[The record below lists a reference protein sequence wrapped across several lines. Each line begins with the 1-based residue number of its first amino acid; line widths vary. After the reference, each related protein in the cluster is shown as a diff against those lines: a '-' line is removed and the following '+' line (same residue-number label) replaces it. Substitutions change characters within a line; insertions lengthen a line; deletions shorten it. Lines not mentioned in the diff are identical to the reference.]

1 MCGRSHSC
9 KWYSQGLNQP
19 SGSRE
24 LTLMILNL
32 NFFYFA
38 SCPLLWLYYGDLLT
52 EAANLQ
58 LLRFTL
64 NFLALFLPPLK
75 PQA

>member
-1 MCGRSHSC
+1 M
-9 KWYSQGLNQP
+9 
-19 SGSRE
+19 
-24 LTLMILNL
+24 MILNL